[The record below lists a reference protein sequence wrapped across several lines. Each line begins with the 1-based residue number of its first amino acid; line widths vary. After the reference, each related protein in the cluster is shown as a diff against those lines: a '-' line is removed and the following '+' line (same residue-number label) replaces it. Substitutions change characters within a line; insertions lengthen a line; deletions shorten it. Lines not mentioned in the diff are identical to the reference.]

1 MEWQKNDNYLDL
13 KELSEYS
20 SMSVSA
26 LRGYI
31 NDSRDPIPSFTL
43 KRKILI
49 KKSEFEAW
57 MERHRSDAGKVDRI
71 VDEVLRDFSN
81 VQ

>member
-1 MEWQKNDNYLDL
+1 MELRKSDKYFDL
-13 KELSEYS
+13 KALSEYS

-31 NDSRDPIPSFTL
+31 NASSDPIPSFTL

-49 KKSEFEAW
+49 KQSEFEAW
-57 MERHRSDAGKVDRI
+57 MGRHRSDASKVDRI
-71 VDEVLRDFSN
+71 VDEVLRDFSRA
-81 VQ
+81 Q